1 MIHRNRI
8 VAGVL
13 ALALAGPLAVASAA
27 AGLPTGGIETKDY
40 KILTEVTNS
49 NLNTGDF
56 KMPRTVHF
64 SRPGTDA
71 VANSAQGNYKRGTAT
86 LTGNV
91 VLHDSGNANEGGTT
105 PYHGNGPATL
115 TCDQLDVDSK
125 AKVYTATGHVHF
137 SQATQ
142 SGTADKAILNRAN
155 QMLHL
160 EGSVRLDSQGST
172 LSANVVDYNLN
183 TKDVEVHGSPA
194 VMTQPANQPP
204 APASAGPSP
213 RGPAKA
219 TPKPK
224 TTAKPKPA
232 PKPSPKPA
240 PSVKPQ

>member
-1 MIHRNRI
+1 M
-8 VAGVL
+8 
-13 ALALAGPLAVASAA
+13 SAA
-27 AGLPTGGIETKDY
+27 AELPTGGIETKDY

-56 KMPRTVHF
+56 KMPRTVRF

-125 AKVYTATGHVHF
+125 AKVYIATGHVHF

-204 APASAGPSP
+204 APASAAP

-224 TTAKPKPA
+224 TSAKPKPA
-232 PKPSPKPA
+232 PKPAAPA
-240 PSVKPQ
+240 KPQ